1 MILLE
6 SNNRIIEELFNE
18 FRNRAANAKA
28 NGDDFKRQPL
38 DVVFSDFDGVQFHVS
53 TPNQDNFGIVQ
64 LSINWRCYPALKKH
78 GAEEALKKY
87 YGNYLQSTPEPGYA
101 ATLLIDVDAT
111 AGDEKLPQSLAA
123 IKRNIFAAPFEKAF
137 DNLGTNDLY
146 EIDYRDNEEL
156 YIKPGQDSVTVIFSI
171 HFEDAGDAVFAKVFL
186 QEFADARKSMNNVPA
201 VRYSQKDPPE
211 ELKNVASAQRL
222 EHFVSFVLFKGHFDA
237 KHRETTISTIQT
249 FRNYLQYHI
258 KCSKAFMHQ
267 CMRLRVD
274 SFIQVLNRA
283 KIEQGEKEKKTAAG
297 KTFVRK

>member
-6 SNNRIIEELFNE
+6 SNNRIIEELFTELLNK
-18 FRNRAANAKA
+18 AATAKA
-28 NGDDFKRQPL
+28 NGEEFKRQPL

-53 TPNQDNFGIVQ
+53 TPNKDSCGIIN
-64 LSINWRCYPALKKH
+64 LSMQWRCFPALKKH
-78 GAEEALKKY
+78 GAEDALKKIY
-87 YGNYLQSTPEPGYA
+87 AKFFQDTPEAGYA
-101 ATLLIDVDAT
+101 VTLQVDVDAVT
-111 AGDEKLPQSLAA
+111 DASLPQTLSA
-123 IKRNIFAAPFEKAF
+123 IKRHAFAAPFEKAF
-137 DNLGTNDLY
+137 DNLGSNELY

-156 YIKPGQDSVTVIFSI
+156 YIKPGDDSVTVIFSI

-201 VRYSQKDPPE
+201 VRYSQKDPPD
-211 ELKNVASAQRL
+211 ELKNVKSAERL
-222 EHFVSFVLFKGHFDA
+222 EHFVSFVLFKGHFDP
-237 KHRETTISTIQT
+237 KHRETTITTIQT

-297 KTFVRK
+297 KTFTRK

>member
-6 SNNRIIEELFNE
+6 SNNRIIEELFTE
-18 FRNRAANAKA
+18 FRNKAANAKA
-28 NGDDFKRQPL
+28 NGEEFKRQPI

-53 TPNQDNFGIVQ
+53 TPNQDNFGIVN
-64 LSINWRCYPALKKH
+64 LSIQWRCYPALKKH
-78 GAEEALKKY
+78 GAEEALKKH
-87 YGNYLQSTPEPGYA
+87 YGSFLQSSPEPGYA
-101 ATLLIDVDAT
+101 VTLQVDVDAAT
-111 AGDEKLPQSLAA
+111 DPNLPQSLAA
-123 IKRNIFAAPFEKAF
+123 IKRNIFAAPFDKAF
-137 DNLGTNDLY
+137 DNLGSNDLY

-156 YIKPGQDSVTVIFSI
+156 YIKPGADSVTVIFSI

-211 ELKNVASAQRL
+211 ELKNVQSAQRL

-237 KHRETTISTIQT
+237 KHRENTISTIQT

>member
-6 SNNRIIEELFNE
+6 ANNRIIEQVFTDLLNK
-18 FRNRAANAKA
+18 AATAKA
-28 NGDDFKRQPL
+28 NGEEFKRVPL
-38 DVVFSDFDGVQFHVS
+38 DLVFSDFDGVQFHVS
-53 TPNQDNFGIVQ
+53 TPNKDNYGIVN
-64 LSINWRCYPALKKH
+64 LSLQWRCFPALKKH

-87 YGNYLQSTPEPGYA
+87 YGIYLQSSPEPGYA
-101 ATLLIDVDAT
+101 VTLQVDVDAVSDAT
-111 AGDEKLPQSLAA
+111 LPQALSA

-137 DNLGTNDLY
+137 DNLGSNDLY
-146 EIDYRDNEEL
+146 EIDFRDNEEL
-156 YIKPGQDSVTVIFSI
+156 YIKPGADSVTVIFSI

-201 VRYSQKDPPE
+201 VRYSQKDPPD
-211 ELKNVASAQRL
+211 ELKNVQSAQRL

-237 KHRETTISTIQT
+237 KHRETTITTIQT

-258 KCSKAFMHQ
+258 KCSKAYMHQ